1 MDRRSALKLCL
12 LPLGLGLALAVAP
25 TGLGHAAT
33 LGGVTFP
40 DTYPAAGQTLV
51 LNGMGLRTLTV
62 FNVKAY
68 AAGLYLAQKSEDA
81 RAIMAS
87 PGPKVILMQFLHAAS
102 KSQIEKQYRE
112 GEVKNCGHGECDP
125 ADEAD
130 FERLIAATPAAAV
143 GDTLT
148 YVLSSRGV
156 RALFNN
162 RVIGEFANRDF
173 GLRLLAGFIGNMP
186 PSEDLKRHLLGLDA
200 R

>member
-1 MDRRSALKLCL
+1 MNRRTALLACL
-12 LPLGLGLALAVAP
+12 APPALGFALPRLGQ
-25 TGLGHAAT
+25 AAT

-40 DTYPAAGQTLV
+40 DTYPAVGQTLV

-62 FNVKAY
+62 FNVRAY
-68 AAGLYLAQKSEDA
+68 AAGLYLPQKSGDA

-112 GEVKNCGHGECDP
+112 GEAKNCGHGECAP
-125 ADEAD
+125 ADEGD
-130 FERLIAATPAAAV
+130 YEQLIAATPAAAV
-143 GDTLT
+143 GDTLA
-148 YVLSSRGV
+148 YVVSSRGV

-162 RVIGEFANRDF
+162 RVIGEFANPDL
-173 GLRLLAGFIGNMP
+173 GLRLLAGFIGDAP
-186 PSEDLKRHLLGLDA
+186 PSDDLKRHLLGLEA

>member
-1 MDRRSALKLCL
+1 MNRRSALLASL
-12 LPLGLGLALAVAP
+12 APLALSLGLIALHPVQ
-25 TGLGHAAT
+25 AAT

-68 AAGLYLAQKSEDA
+68 AAGLYLPQKSGDA

-87 PGPKVILMQFLHAAS
+87 SGTKVVLLQFLHTAS

-112 GEVKNCGHGECDP
+112 GESKNCGHGECAP
-125 ADEAD
+125 SDEAD

-148 YVLSSRGV
+148 YVFSPRGV
-156 RALFNN
+156 RVLFNN
-162 RVIGEFANRDF
+162 RVIGDFANPDL
-173 GLRLLAGFIGNMP
+173 GLRLLAGFIGNAP
-186 PSEDLKRHLLGLDA
+186 PSEDLKRHLLGG
-200 R
+200 